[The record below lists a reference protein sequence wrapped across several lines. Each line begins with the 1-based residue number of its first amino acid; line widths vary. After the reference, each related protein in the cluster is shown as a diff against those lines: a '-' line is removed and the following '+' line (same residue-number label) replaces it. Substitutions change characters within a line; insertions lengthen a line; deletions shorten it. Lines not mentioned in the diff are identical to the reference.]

1 MNLNLLP
8 AHLRKYYEL
17 ISEII
22 SISSES
28 WLYSTSF
35 LFSKVGVYERIK
47 EIGEIGIKYK
57 VNQLFKYYLTTYF
70 NFLLF
75 VVNKLIFFLIG
86 NKVSFNSQKIILV
99 DSYVVVAN
107 ILKGNNILADYYP
120 GLLEILKLERIQ
132 YVIIPRFYGSKN
144 PYKYYQLFKAW
155 KKKKENVVTE
165 YQVIKIFDLIRIF
178 TVLTVYPFY
187 MLKLLRSLGIDK
199 KDRQAF
205 DFLIWSDINGTNFF
219 GTIRYFFGKNLAP
232 KIGDDSKLIQ
242 WYEGQP
248 FEKCFNRALREKK
261 IPIKIYGTQLFLYP
275 PELLNAYIDENELY
289 SHLPDKILVN
299 GDYYRDN
306 NHKIEVGPSIRYSRL
321 FKYEI
326 SNTKSREVLVL
337 LSYFFESNRII
348 LNLLREIELGSDS
361 DIDFSIKLHPST
373 DFDSIAGLFPKKY
386 KLVKENIYDLF
397 TTHSLVL
404 GAATGA
410 QVEAIAC
417 GIPVVLV
424 SEEEKIDY
432 SYLPDFCR
440 GILWDMASDL
450 QSFQTVKTKL
460 MNQLEENNQER
471 LKIIKKVRD
480 ELFCEPTIDT
490 ITNAFEL
497 GDYIR
502 STNN

>member
-86 NKVSFNSQKIILV
+86 NKVNLNSQKIILV

-107 ILKGNNILADYYP
+107 ILKGNNVLVDYYP

-132 YVIIPRFYGSKN
+132 YVVIPRFYGSKN
-144 PYKYYQLFKAW
+144 PYNYYKLFKAW

-219 GTIRYFFGKNLAP
+219 GTMRYFFGINIASQ
-232 KIGDDSKLIQ
+232 IGDGSKLIQ

-248 FEKCFNRALREKK
+248 FEKCLNRALREKEAS
-261 IPIKIYGTQLFLYP
+261 IKIYGTQLFIYP
-275 PELLNAYIDENELY
+275 PELLNAYIDVNEFNF
-289 SHLPDKILVN
+289 HLPDKILVN
-299 GDYYRDN
+299 GDYYKDN
-306 NHKIEVGPSIRYSRL
+306 NHKLEVGPSIRYSRL
-321 FKYEI
+321 FEHEI
-326 SNTKSREVLVL
+326 LNISSGKILVL
-337 LSYFFESNRII
+337 LSYFMESNILI
-348 LNLLREIELGSDS
+348 LNLLRKIESDP
-361 DIDFSIKLHPST
+361 DIEFSIKLHPST
-373 DFDSIAGLFPKKY
+373 QLDSIIDLFPKKFT
-386 KLVKENIYDLF
+386 LVKENIYDLF
-397 TTHSLVL
+397 SNHYLVL
-404 GAATGA
+404 GASTGA
-410 QVEAIAC
+410 QVEAVAC

-424 SEEEKIDY
+424 SNGEEIDY
-432 SYLPDFCR
+432 SYLPEFCKD
-440 GILWDMASDL
+440 ILWDIAFDL
-450 QSFQTVKTKL
+450 ESFQNAKTKL
-460 MNQLEENNQER
+460 MKRLENDDQER
-471 LKIIKKVRD
+471 LEMIQRVRS
-480 ELFCEPTIDT
+480 ELFCEPTIEMV
-490 ITNAFEL
+490 TNAFEL
-497 GDYIR
+497 GDFR
-502 STNN
+502 SSQNN